1 MVEQNIKIMTAADQL
16 FYLYGYP
23 PFLKILDHYEKNED
37 FDVCFSMLQTLKKIN
52 DTMGYNFPTKWHD
65 KIVENFLKDGFV
77 KDKQGYL
84 NRFDE
89 YIDRGFEFTKVN
101 RKRLILNT

>member
-1 MVEQNIKIMTAADQL
+1 
-16 FYLYGYP
+16 
-23 PFLKILDHYEKNED
+23 
-37 FDVCFSMLQTLKKIN
+37 
-52 DTMGYNFPTKWHD
+52 MGYNFPTKWHD

-77 KDKQGYL
+77 IDKQGYL

-89 YIDRGFEFTKVN
+89 YVDRGFEFTKVN